1 MKTKNQFPLCNH
13 LKYENKKHAINSLFH
28 TIAEQS
34 GKQFAQYVYSFE
46 LCTLHGQ
53 KIILLLLIAITS
65 NLHCQKFTLYTLLQ
79 QPCLYSLRF
88 YTIASLSACAIIT
101 VQCTLYN
108 VYILYCCCL
117 LPLWVKWRCCCCF
130 LSWLADPQ
138 PVPSATHCD
147 QKAKTTSQAD
157 ACSQG
162 MNRLYYTEPRTTS
175 ILSWRAIKYPINA
188 GVDEYVR

>member
-1 MKTKNQFPLCNH
+1 MKI
-13 LKYENKKHAINSLFH
+13 KKHAINSLFH

-88 YTIASLSACAIIT
+88 YTITSLSACAIIT

>member
-13 LKYENKKHAINSLFH
+13 LKSENKKHAINSLFH

-53 KIILLLLIAITS
+53 KIILLRLIAITS

-101 VQCTLYN
+101 VLYSVHCT
-108 VYILYCCCL
+108 VHTVVL
-117 LPLWVKWRCCCCF
+117 LFAAAVSEMALLLLFSQLIGRPPASPLCHPLWPESQDD
-130 LSWLADPQ
+130 LPSWCMF
-138 PVPSATHCD
+138 S
-147 QKAKTTSQAD
+147 
-157 ACSQG
+157 
-162 MNRLYYTEPRTTS
+162 RYE
-175 ILSWRAIKYPINA
+175 
-188 GVDEYVR
+188 